1 MIPVSAPLLN
11 GREMDYVREAVES
24 GWISSEGRFIAAF
37 EQRWAEYCGVPHGIA
52 VSNGTVALQLALRAL
67 DLPAG
72 SEVILPS
79 CTIISCVLA
88 VLEADCVPVL
98 VDSDPQT
105 WCMNA
110 DQVAAKIT
118 PRTRVLMPVHLLGHP
133 CDMAPLR
140 ELADR
145 HGLLIVEDAAEAH
158 GAEYN
163 GRRCGSLGTL
173 ACFSFYANK
182 IITTG
187 EGGMVTTADP
197 VLAERLRAMRNLCFR
212 RDRRFLH
219 TELGFNYRLT
229 NMQAAV
235 GLAQVER
242 IGEHIAIKRRIAAR
256 YLEGLHGLPLTLP
269 VERPWARNVYWM
281 FGLVLDDGVPFD
293 ADELAIRM
301 RKEGVDSR
309 PFFLGMHEQ
318 PILKARGLFEG
329 ERYPVAERLARRG
342 VYLPS
347 GLGLGP
353 AQQET
358 VIDVMRQVLA

>member
-1 MIPVSAPLLN
+1 MIPVSAPLLD
-11 GREMDYVREAVES
+11 GREMDYVREAVET
-24 GWISSEGRFIAAF
+24 GWISSEGRFIADF
-37 EQRWAEYCGVPHGIA
+37 ERRWADYCGVAHGIA

-67 DLPAG
+67 DLPPG

-79 CTIISCVLA
+79 STIISCVLA

-105 WCMNA
+105 WCMDA
-110 DQVAAKIT
+110 AQVAERIT

-133 CDMAPLR
+133 CDMAPLWD
-140 ELADR
+140 LADR
-145 HGLLIVEDAAEAH
+145 HGLVIVEDAAEAH
-158 GAEYN
+158 GAEYD

-182 IITTG
+182 IITAG

-197 VLAERLRAMRNLCFR
+197 VLADRLRAMRNLCFR

-242 IGEHIAIKRRIAAR
+242 VADHVAAKRRIAAR
-256 YLEGLHGLPLTLP
+256 YLQGLCGLPLALP

-281 FGLVLDDGVPFD
+281 FGLVLDDTIAFD
-293 ADELAIRM
+293 ANELAVRL
-301 RKEGVDSR
+301 RAEGVDSR

-318 PILKARGLFEG
+318 PVLRARGLFGG
-329 ERYPVAERLARRG
+329 ECYPVAERLARRG
-342 VYLPS
+342 LYLPS
-347 GLGLGP
+347 GLGL
-353 AQQET
+353 AASDQER
-358 VIDVMRQVLA
+358 VIDAVRRVLA